1 MASAAAAEALAPFGQ
16 ENPSPLFGLFHM
28 TIDDICPVG
37 GGGHLRLSLS
47 RDGVVVTAIF
57 FSTTREE
64 FPYER
69 GDCVDLAVAL
79 SVGQYQGKP
88 SLSVVVR
95 DIRPHGLD
103 QTAVLADIRLYERY
117 LRGEPLSA
125 GQAARLLPDREQVGT
140 VYRQLR
146 RHDGQTQDRE
156 LLLSRIGGQIGYG
169 KVCCA
174 LDALE
179 ELTLIQRKAG
189 PWPRRR

>member
-1 MASAAAAEALAPFGQ
+1 M
-16 ENPSPLFGLFHM
+16 
-28 TIDDICPVG
+28 
-37 GGGHLRLSLS
+37 
-47 RDGVVVTAIF
+47 
-57 FSTTREE
+57 
-64 FPYER
+64 
-69 GDCVDLAVAL
+69 
-79 SVGQYQGKP
+79 GQYQGKP

-125 GQAARLLPDREQVGT
+125 GQAARLLPDREQVGA

-189 PWPRRR
+189 PLPRWRINSNAGKQDLSRSRILLKLENAAQTVSSPAEAVS